1 LHWMKTSNKV
11 TNISAP
17 PGKKVWVKPKTN
29 SLQDRADYFE
39 KEIEILLDLSDAII
53 KVREKDD
60 LIKVFA
66 SKLKG
71 LFYFTHA
78 VISLIDKQNKTYYP
92 FLFDTSAMHIRH
104 RSELPNLLL
113 NQYYLDD
120 PFIGMTVGIDTPVAF
135 LLDGIMG
142 RPGIPAF
149 LQVNYETGIK
159 QAMIVKLKNKMETI
173 GFVLIYSDRK
183 KEFPDEFKNVLQ
195 AISPLLSNAVANII
209 INNEIKHKEFIT
221 QTLLKLSNDMVSVRE
236 KSDLLNVISVSL
248 KKVIYFTHCVMIKL
262 DEDGKTYH
270 TFLTDPESRIKELA
284 EYGDITTKA
293 NPVNDGIFNVA
304 FQSEMPFV
312 LEMKSFNRP
321 KAPDW
326 FKLNYAT
333 GAKEILFKML
343 PDDVKPKHA
352 LLLFSDKTKGFNE
365 SSFQIIDRIASQLS
379 TAVKNILANEEILNK
394 EKDKSFLLDFSH
406 EIAAARTKNELSLAI
421 HSSLKKLSDIR
432 AYFIRIINEDGET
445 MSPFM
450 HDNDVFYINNPLFKE
465 LLDVKIPI
473 DEGITGRVMQAK
485 TPVFIDFE
493 EEISR
498 GNTDHYIEFWKKL
511 GPKKPEF
518 QKIYG
523 TALSVGD
530 KKSGILWVITPQI
543 NKSLLDGICA
553 QVSLAIAN
561 IKSNE
566 EIVKREQEKSFLLN
580 FSNDIA
586 AVRTKEDL
594 ELSINKVLQNV
605 LHIKLTMI
613 RLIDDDGVHLTP
625 YIYDKT
631 AAYTRDE
638 IYEKLI
644 SAKLTIHEELTERV
658 LLSDNP
664 VIFNIEEEKSMGN
677 RGPYIFLWKMADYKN
692 VYAAPLRV
700 GNTDLGTLW
709 LLTND
714 VNLSLLKGIC
724 SQISTAIF
732 NIKANEKILAFK
744 ELVEKENDHLKEEI
758 RTIYNAYDIVGEGQ
772 EMQRVYDM
780 ISLVAPSNSTVLL
793 LGETG
798 TGKELIARAIH
809 NSSPRK
815 DKLMIKVNCA
825 ALPANLI
832 ESELFGHEK
841 GAFTG
846 AIEQRIGKFELANKS
861 TLFLDE
867 IGEMPLETQV
877 KLLRVIQE
885 RELER
890 VGGKTTIKIDVRI
903 IAATNRNLEDEIKA
917 GRFRS
922 DLYYRLNVFPIYLP
936 PLRNRI
942 EDIEP
947 LANFFLVRYSKNS
960 GRKINSISA
969 KVMKQLRSYAWP
981 GNVREL
987 EHLIERTVLLSRENT
1002 LNEIQLPKSGVT
1014 VNEHSFDI
1022 SNLPLREV
1030 ERTYIIE
1037 TLKRCDGK
1045 IAGMG
1050 GAAEILDIPSTT
1062 LHSKLQK
1069 LRISKADYFVKK
1081 D

>member
-1 LHWMKTSNKV
+1 MKVSSK
-11 TNISAP
+11 I
-17 PGKKVWVKPKTN
+17 
-29 SLQDRADYFE
+29 
-39 KEIEILLDLSDAII
+39 KEIPVSAEKKGLQNPKNKLLHDRLDYLENEKKILLDLSDAII

-92 FLFDTSAMHIRH
+92 FLFDTSAMHIKH
-104 RSELPNLLL
+104 RTELPSLLL
-113 NQYYLDD
+113 NQYFLDD
-120 PFIGMTVGIDTPVAF
+120 PFIQMVKGCDTPVAF
-135 LLDGIMG
+135 LLDGIID

-173 GFVLIYSDRK
+173 GFIFIYSDK
-183 KEFPDEFKNVLQ
+183 KRNFPDEFKNILL
-195 AISPLLSNAVANII
+195 AIAPLLSNAVANII
-209 INNEIKHKEFIT
+209 INDEIKNKEFIT

-236 KSDLLNVISVSL
+236 KSDLLQVISVSL
-248 KKVIYFTHCVMIKL
+248 KKVIYFTHCVMLGL

-270 TFLTDPESRIKELA
+270 AFLTDPGSRIKEFP
-284 EYGDITTKA
+284 EYGDIIKRA

-304 FQSEMPFV
+304 SRSEKPV
-312 LEMKSFNRP
+312 IIDMKSFYRP
-321 KAPDW
+321 KAPEW
-326 FKLNYAT
+326 FKLNYVT
-333 GAKEILFKML
+333 GSKEILFKLL
-343 PDDVKPKHA
+343 PDDGIRQHA
-352 LLLFSDKTKGFNE
+352 LLLFSDKTNGFNE
-365 SSFQIIDRIASQLS
+365 SSFQIVDRISSQLS

-394 EKDKSFLLDFSH
+394 DKDKSFLLDFSH
-406 EIAAARTKNELSLAI
+406 SIASARTKNDLSAAI
-421 HSSLKKLSDIR
+421 HSSLKKLSEIS
-432 AYFIRIINEDGET
+432 ACFIRIVNDDGKT
-445 MSPFM
+445 MRPFM
-450 HDNDVFYINNPLFKE
+450 HDDDVFYINNPLFKK
-465 LLDVKIPI
+465 LLETDIPI
-473 DEGITGRVMQAK
+473 DDGITARVMSARA
-485 TPVFIDFE
+485 PVLIDFA
-493 EEISR
+493 EEIEH
-498 GNTDHYIEFWKKL
+498 GNTGYYIEFWKKL
-511 GPKKPEF
+511 GPQKAAF
-518 QKIYG
+518 QKIVG
-523 TALSVGD
+523 TPLRVGD
-530 KKSGILWVITPQI
+530 KISGILWVITPQI
-543 NKSLLDGICA
+543 NYSLLDGICA
-553 QVSLAIAN
+553 QVSVAISN
-561 IKSNE
+561 IQSNE
-566 EIVKREQEKSFLLN
+566 EIEKREHEKSFLLN

-586 AVRTKEDL
+586 AVRSKDDL
-594 ELSINKVLQNV
+594 ESAVKKVFQNV
-605 LHIKLTMI
+605 LHINLTMI

-631 AAYTRDE
+631 ASYTRDE
-638 IYEKLI
+638 IYKKLF
-644 SAKLTIHEELTERV
+644 SAKITIHEELTERV
-658 LLSDNP
+658 LLSNNP
-664 VIFNIEEEKSMGN
+664 VVFNIEEEEKMGN
-677 RGPYIFLWKMADYKN
+677 KGPYIFLWKMSGYKN
-692 VYAAPLRV
+692 AYGTSLRV

-714 VNLSLLKGIC
+714 LNLSLLKGIC

-744 ELVEKENDHLKEEI
+744 QLLENENDHLKEEI
-758 RTIYNAYDIVGEGQ
+758 KTIYNAADIIGNGP
-772 EMQRVYDM
+772 EMQRVYSM

-841 GAFTG
+841 GSFTG
-846 AIEQRIGKFELANKS
+846 AIERRIGKFELANNS

-890 VGGKTTIKIDVRI
+890 VGGKTTIKVDVRI
-903 IAATNRNLEDEIKA
+903 IAATNRDLEDEVKA

-922 DLYYRLNVFPIYLP
+922 DLYYRLNVFPLHLP

-947 LANFFLVRYSKNS
+947 LANFFLDRFSKNS
-960 GRKINSISA
+960 GRKIKSISA
-969 KVMKQLRSYAWP
+969 NVMKELKSYSWP

-987 EHLIERTVLLSRENT
+987 EHLIERSVLLSRENV
-1002 LNEIQLPKSGVT
+1002 LNEIQLPKTKNRIS
-1014 VNEHSFDI
+1014 EHSFD
-1022 SNLPLREV
+1022 SFNKTLQEV

-1045 IAGMG
+1045 IAGIG

-1062 LHSKLQK
+1062 LHSKMQK
-1069 LRISKADYFVKK
+1069 LHISKADYFTKEN
-1081 D
+1081 